1 MTSRPS
7 GGCPWSAEG
16 SRVRVVQRLCID
28 APIER
33 VWEWVSDPHR
43 ARLFMAGLTRW
54 DVEGERE
61 TGLGARYAIR
71 LDVGSAEVGG
81 LVEVVEYDPPCEIAW
96 NSITGIDQRGRWRL
110 RSRADGRTDV
120 ELRLSYQAPGG
131 LLATVAD
138 RLSAPLVERRLRD
151 SLHNLRRELE
161 EEEGLAKARNVDADR
176 FRGAVRQSTA
186 MAGQALEAAR
196 VFTRA
201 GLIAPMRPDRAA
213 RAAAELARFGPTPA
227 AGYGAAAARTPDALA
242 VIDELGELTFAD
254 VHRRTNA
261 LAYSLRESGV
271 REGDGVAIMCRDH
284 RGFVEATVAVSKLGA
299 HALYMNTAFAAPQ
312 LAEVVQR
319 EEARAIVYD
328 EEFSELLAEAGRRRK
343 RFVAWY
349 DGERKPHDPTL
360 DSLIEEGDPSPVDP
374 PSQEGKTVILTSGTT
389 GTPKGAAR
397 TSPGIGAAVAI
408 LSRIP
413 YRARQRTFVAAP
425 LFHSWGF
432 AHFTLGLLL
441 STTLVLRRR
450 FDPEATLL
458 TIERHRVQHCP
469 MVPVMLKR
477 ILDLPEDTHRGYDT
491 SSLRTVAV
499 SGSAL
504 SGDLASR
511 FMDEFGDIL
520 YNLYGSTEVAWASIA
535 TPEDLRRAPG
545 TTGKAPMGTV
555 LKIVN
560 EDGLEVEPGHTGR
573 IFVSNSAQFEGYT
586 GGGSKEMIDGLM
598 ATGDVGHL
606 DDAGRL
612 FVEGRDDDMIVSGGE
627 NVFPQEV
634 EELLEARDDV
644 REAAVIGVDDQE
656 WGQRLKAFV
665 VTRDGSLSD
674 VELKDYVRKN
684 LARYKV
690 PREIELLAELP
701 RNSTGKVL
709 KRELREA

>member
-1 MTSRPS
+1 
-7 GGCPWSAEG
+7 
-16 SRVRVVQRLCID
+16 VRVEEQLTIA

-33 VWEWVSDPHR
+33 VWEWVSDPHG
-43 ARLFMAGLTRW
+43 ARRFMAGLTRW

-61 TGLGARYAIR
+61 MGLGARYAIR
-71 LDVGSAEVGG
+71 LDVGSAEIGG
-81 LVEVVEYDPPCEIAW
+81 LVEVVEYDPPQEMAW
-96 NSITGIDQRGRWRL
+96 NSVTGIDQRGRWRL
-110 RSRADGRTDV
+110 RTSGEGATDV

-138 RLSAPLVERRLRD
+138 RLSAPLVARRLRD

-161 EEEGLAKARNVDADR
+161 QEDDLRKTTTEGGDR
-176 FRGAVRQSTA
+176 LKGALRQSAAAT
-186 MAGQALEAAR
+186 GQALEAAR
-196 VFTRA
+196 VFARA
-201 GLIAPMRPDRAA
+201 GLIAPVRPDRAV
-213 RAAAELARFGPTPA
+213 RAGLELARFGPTPA
-227 AGYGAAAARTPDALA
+227 AGYGATAARTPHEPAI
-242 VIDELGELTFAD
+242 VDELGELTFAE

-261 LAYSLRESGV
+261 LAHSLGEAGV

-299 HALYMNTAFAAPQ
+299 SALYMNTSFAAPQ
-312 LAEVVQR
+312 LAEVVRR
-319 EEARAIVYD
+319 EGARAIVYD

-343 RFVAWY
+343 RFVAWH
-349 DGERKPHDPTL
+349 DGDRRPPDPTL
-360 DSLIEEGDPSPVDP
+360 ESLIEQGDPSPVDP
-374 PSQEGKTVILTSGTT
+374 PSEEGRTVILTSGTT

-397 TSPGIGAAVAI
+397 TSPGIGAAAAI

-413 YRARQRTFVAAP
+413 YRVRERTFVAAP

-458 TIERHRVQHCP
+458 AIERHRVQHCP

-477 ILDLPEDTHRGYDT
+477 ILDLPEETRRRYDT

-504 SGDLASR
+504 SGDLARR
-511 FMDEFGDIL
+511 FMDEFGDL
-520 YNLYGSTEVAWASIA
+520 VYNLYGSTEVAWASIA

-545 TTGKAPMGTV
+545 TAGKAPPGTV
-555 LKIVN
+555 LKILD
-560 EDGLEVEPGHTGR
+560 EDGVEVEPGHTGR
-573 IFVSNSAQFEGYT
+573 IFVGNSAQFEGYT
-586 GGGSKEMIDGLM
+586 GGGGKEVLDGLM
-598 ATGDVGHL
+598 ATGDVGRL

-644 REAAVIGVDDQE
+644 REAAVIGVDDEE

-665 VTRDGSLSD
+665 VPRDGELSED
-674 VELKDYVRKN
+674 DLKGYVRQN

-690 PREIELLAELP
+690 PREIEVIDELP
-701 RNSTGKVL
+701 RNTTGKVL
-709 KRELREA
+709 KRELRERSRG